1 MFKNSYM
8 KSNIGQNEYQSI
20 GQNEYQSIFIV
31 NVDNFNHYHTKRP
44 ILTFKPTD
52 EEGHIEHGLYTSFHL
67 VIENFDN
74 PQYTISD

>member
-1 MFKNSYM
+1 M
-8 KSNIGQNEYQSI
+8 KSNI

>member
-1 MFKNSYM
+1 ME
-8 KSNIGQNEYQSI
+8 SNI

-52 EEGHIEHGLYTSFHL
+52 EEGHI
-67 VIENFDN
+67 
-74 PQYTISD
+74 